1 MATRIARLLGRGA
14 DDAAR
19 VGDDAA
25 SAADDVAEGATEA
38 GRSMGEAFAQAL
50 GETPS
55 RVLGTAANQPAA
67 VTREAGSTARTGALA
82 LVGGAGS
89 LAGAGAYRS
98 FQDTQQ
104 AEILAAADEE
114 ARSDLMR
121 LTSNENVSEEAKD
134 RLLDRALDGG
144 LFDTNRQS
152 DAEGDDEE
160 GGLFDNVWF
169 TRIVA
174 LVVVYYLLRTVSD
187 RYGG

>member
-25 SAADDVAEGATEA
+25 AAADDVAEGATEA

-82 LVGGAGS
+82 LGGGAAALG
-89 LAGAGAYRS
+89 GAGAYRS
-98 FQDTQQ
+98 FEDTRQ
-104 AEILAAADEE
+104 AQTLASANDE
-114 ARSDLMR
+114 AREDLLR
-121 LTSNENVSEEAKD
+121 LTSSEQLSDEARD
-134 RLLDRALDGG
+134 QAVDRALGSG
-144 LFDTNRQS
+144 LFDTNRAAES
-152 DAEGDDEE
+152 EGDAEED
-160 GGLFDNVWF
+160 GLFDNVWF

-174 LVVVYYLLRTVSD
+174 LVVVYYLLQTLSD